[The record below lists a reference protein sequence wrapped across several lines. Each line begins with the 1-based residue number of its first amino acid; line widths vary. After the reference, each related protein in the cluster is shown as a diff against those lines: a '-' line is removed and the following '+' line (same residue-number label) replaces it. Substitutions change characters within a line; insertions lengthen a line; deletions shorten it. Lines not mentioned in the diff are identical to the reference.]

1 MKANNQQYDV
11 IFTTD
16 IATIG
21 LQFNGD
27 RLSKL
32 SYLKPSSDKA
42 ARNKQEEAVKNKLIK
57 YLAAGSKLKQL
68 DVDVLLEVTDFQR
81 SVLQQLQ
88 KIPYGE
94 TRAYGDIAKILQT
107 SPRAVGNACRK
118 NPLPIVI
125 PCHRVV
131 AAKGIGGYDGAV
143 NGDKLDIKSWLLKLE
158 HAPGTPSI

>member
-1 MKANNQQYDV
+1 MKVNDQQYDV
-11 IFTTD
+11 IFSTD

-21 LQFNGD
+21 LQFNGE

-32 SYLKPSSDKA
+32 SYLEAGPAKA
-42 ARNKQEEAVKNKLIK
+42 AKNKQQEVVKNRLIK
-57 YLAAGSKLKQL
+57 YLAAKSKVKEL
-68 DVDVLLEVTDFQR
+68 DIGVLLDVTDFQR
-81 SVLQQLQ
+81 SVLKQLQ

-94 TRAYGDIAKILQT
+94 TRTYGDIAKILKT

-118 NPLPIVI
+118 NPVPIVI

-143 NGDKLDIKSWLLKLE
+143 DGDKLDIKNWLLKVE
-158 HAPGTPSI
+158 RAI

>member
-1 MKANNQQYDV
+1 MKVNDQQYDV
-11 IFTTD
+11 IFSTD

-32 SYLKPSSDKA
+32 SYLEAGLAKA
-42 ARNKQEEAVKNKLIK
+42 AKNKQQEVVKNKLIK
-57 YLAAGSKLKQL
+57 YLAVKSKVKEL
-68 DVDVLLEVTDFQR
+68 DIGVLLDVTDFQR
-81 SVLQQLQ
+81 SVLKQLQ

-94 TRAYGDIAKILQT
+94 TRTYGDIAKILKT

-118 NPLPIVI
+118 NPVPIVI

-143 NGDKLDIKSWLLKLE
+143 DGDKLDIKNWLLKIE
-158 HAPGTPSI
+158 RAS